1 VIRLVVA
8 ALAILVASGCAAQSG
23 REGGEGSGS
32 KSSVLS
38 SIPFLTSKGTKTTLI
53 AELHSG
59 AYEASSLAVGEEKD
73 LAQRRGDGFG
83 FVRSSFIEQY
93 LRDLRSTLV
102 GVSGVVGVPGRVM
115 ILASPAFAAYSTPDG
130 NIYLSM
136 AWLEN
141 LESADEVAAIL
152 AHEQSHV
159 LLKHHTSDLISSM
172 QRKGQALHE
181 IGVSAKTALSGSKS
195 MAKSDARALAN
206 EQIAADVTEKLAL
219 PAWGRRQER
228 EADLLGVDLLIRG
241 GYSPGAMITM
251 LEKLRAWE
259 ANIKES
265 EEAFWDKMSQAA
277 QAGPSE
283 AVRLAYQRAVDAVSV
298 SHPKTEERI
307 DEVAEYLDRHYAD
320 AKLPEPK
327 IGPWKA
333 VASRPDVIQVMRN
346 YDRAFTARKMLDKG
360 KTQEAYSFA
369 KAAAA
374 GPTAT
379 DAYPNWVLARS
390 ADLLGR
396 KREALE
402 ALRRALRAPEPVPQ
416 IYEELI
422 FTYEREGN
430 IASALEWTDKASI
443 TFGKSPRWTPPKIR
457 LLRKAGRT
465 AEAEALTLD
474 CSINS
479 PDWKRQCQEA
489 NKTAAHR

>member
-1 VIRLVVA
+1 
-8 ALAILVASGCAAQSG
+8 
-23 REGGEGSGS
+23 
-32 KSSVLS
+32 
-38 SIPFLTSKGTKTTLI
+38 
-53 AELHSG
+53 
-59 AYEASSLAVGEEKD
+59 
-73 LAQRRGDGFG
+73 
-83 FVRSSFIEQY
+83 
-93 LRDLRSTLV
+93 
-102 GVSGVVGVPGRVM
+102 M

-141 LESADEVAAIL
+141 LENADEVAAIL
-152 AHEQSHV
+152 AHEHSHV

-172 QRKGQALHE
+172 QRKGQAFHE

-206 EQIAADVTEKLAL
+206 EQIAAEVTEKLAL
-219 PAWGRRQER
+219 PAWSRRQER

-241 GYSPGAMITM
+241 GYNPGAMITM

-259 ANIKES
+259 ANTKES
-265 EEAFWDKMSQAA
+265 EDAFWGKMSQAA
-277 QAGPSE
+277 QTGPGE
-283 AVRLAYQRAVDAVSV
+283 AVRLAYQRVVDAVSV

-307 DEVAEYLDRHYAD
+307 NEVAEYLDRHYAD
-320 AKLPEPK
+320 AKLPDAK

-333 VASRPDVIQVMRN
+333 VVSRPDVIQVMRN
-346 YDRAFTARKMLDKG
+346 YDRAFTARSMLDKG
-360 KTQEAYSFA
+360 KLQEAYSFA
-369 KAAAA
+369 KVATA
-374 GPTAT
+374 GLTAT

-390 ADLLGR
+390 ADSLGR

-443 TFGKSPRWTPPKIR
+443 TFGKSPRWTPTKIR

-489 NKTAAHR
+489 NKTTAHR